1 MFLVRK
7 HTPMSFPEIGK
18 HMGNKN
24 HSTVVLAC
32 QKIEKQLA
40 SQETIGWNM
49 NDSLLTKPLAEVIE
63 EIEGRLGEVRS

>member
-1 MFLVRK
+1 
-7 HTPMSFPEIGK
+7 
-18 HMGNKN
+18 MGKN